1 MTERLQKIIAA
12 AGICSRRAAEDYL
25 RQGRV
30 TVNGCTAALGD
41 KADPETDNILLDGK
55 AVGDPEEPVYLLLY
69 KPRGYTCTL
78 QDAHAEHLVTELV
91 DCGRRVFP
99 VGRLDKDS
107 EGLLLLTNDGDFMQ
121 TMTHPKGEINKV
133 YEVWVTGMAENTL
146 LRLAEMDEL
155 DGEPIAPAEVEL
167 LHRDGG
173 QALLRMTIHQGK
185 NRQIRRMC
193 ARAGV
198 TVTRLKRV
206 REHTLSL
213 GTLSPG
219 QWRYLTP
226 EEILALKGESSSA
239 E

>member
-30 TVNGCTAALGD
+30 TVNGRTAVLGD
-41 KADPETDNILLDGK
+41 KADPEADTIALDGRP
-55 AVGDPEEPVYLLLY
+55 VGRPEAPVYVLLH

-78 QDAHAEHLVTELV
+78 QDVHAEHLVTELV

-107 EGLLLLTNDGDFMQ
+107 EGLLLLTNDGAFMQ
-121 TMTHPKGEINKV
+121 AMTHPKGEINKV
-133 YEVWVTGMAENTL
+133 YEVWVAGMAEDSIS
-146 LRLAEMDEL
+146 RLAKMDEL
-155 DGEPIAPAEVEL
+155 DGEPIASAEVEL

-193 ARAGV
+193 ARVGL

-206 REHTLSL
+206 QEHTLRL
-213 GTLSPG
+213 GTLPLG
-219 QWRYLTP
+219 QWRYLTQ
-226 EEILALKGESSSA
+226 EEILALKGESSDA